1 MKLIENILPRVM
13 AIREKLGEIN
23 NADTY
28 AQIITFLAGFTKD
41 VRFIDHYRALLT
53 HFGIYEDLAAI
64 MGRIDLTEELTAI
77 VSAFNGLNIEDF
89 TNEFYSD
96 FLAIYDKEQRKLS
109 GAIYTPEPLVY
120 FMVSGVDCLLTTELG
135 INNGILDERVSF
147 WDPSAGT
154 MAYAAGIAKLAS
166 KKLAVKYERE
176 PDKILREMFIGDN
189 ARVCNFELL
198 KTPYVI
204 GVLRLMLLLKQYGMR
219 VGYNTDFPNCYCV
232 NTLNDTPKDMSL
244 LNLINGTNNRE
255 RTALNKRD
263 SEDFT
268 VIITNPPYN
277 VVSKNND
284 DWIVGLIRDYSK
296 PENLLREEDKP
307 AAKPPNAAS
316 SLNDDYV
323 KFIRLAQ
330 YKIETS
336 KSDIGGI
343 VSYISNNYYI
353 DGLSFR
359 GLRKELMKT
368 FDRIYVINLHGD
380 WRKKIPQTAEGMK
393 NENIFNVNCGIAIMF
408 AVKLPKDKHIANKS
422 LNPYNCEIYYA
433 ELFGTREQKL
443 NALNGK
449 CMNEINFVRIGENLD
464 YEFSPYVGHD
474 EEYYTFPYTY
484 DIFNDCSL
492 AISTTHDHEVI
503 GFSVADT
510 KEKIERLFKL
520 YPQSVL
526 RKSKPRTD
534 GKWDPRNLLGVDKER
549 LKGCIYPI
557 LWRGF
562 DKRYV
567 VYDPCMCKQPSYGM
581 MQYLLPHQRNVAII
595 CSRITRAKG
604 YNTGSTYLIND
615 CLTEDSCLEGA
626 SGHRSYMFLLKIN
639 NSKEPNDY
647 DNPKPAIHSNINKEF
662 IDKLPY
668 WSNTEINEEK
678 LMKISKEIFFYIY
691 GVLFAPTYRENY
703 KELLSRDFPR
713 IPFPSDYSLFQRMSE
728 LGKTLAGYHLFT
740 DEKVTNVSDIKSNVS
755 DFNVIKIRNHR
766 YENGNIVI
774 NLFDYKDPLVI
785 YDVPPN
791 TWDFIIGGIPQLD
804 QWLSLRKFTKDKN
817 NIKKM
822 HRGLTKSELEYLFK
836 MINAFTLTNELLPSL
851 DAVYRDIEHGV
862 FPISFER
869 EHHKKSISERSLF
882 VF

>member
-1 MKLIENILPRVM
+1 MKLIEDILPHVM
-13 AIREKLGEIN
+13 AIREKLGEISDAN
-23 NADTY
+23 TY

-41 VRFIDHYRALLT
+41 VRFIDRYRDLLA
-53 HFGIYEDLAAI
+53 HFGIYEDLVTI
-64 MGRIDLTEELTAI
+64 MGGIDLTEELTSI
-77 VSAFNGLNIEDF
+77 VSAFNGLNFEDF

-96 FLAIYDKEQRKLS
+96 FLAIYDNEQRKLS
-109 GAIYTPEPLVY
+109 GVIYTPEPIVD
-120 FMVSGVDCLLTTELG
+120 FMVSGVDYLLTTELG

-154 MAYAAGIAKLAS
+154 MAYATGIAKLARE
-166 KKLAVKYERE
+166 KLKVKHDLESY
-176 PDKILREMFIGDN
+176 KILREMFIGDN
-189 ARVCNFELL
+189 TRVCNFELL
-198 KTPYVI
+198 KTPYVV
-204 GVLRLMLLLKQYGMR
+204 GVLRLMLLQKQYGMR
-219 VGYNTDFPNCYCV
+219 VDYNKDYPNCYCV
-232 NTLNDTPKDMSL
+232 NTLMDTPKNMSL
-244 LNLINGTNNRE
+244 LNLISGNDSRE

-263 SEDFT
+263 HEDFT

-277 VVSKNND
+277 IVSENND
-284 DWIVGLIRDYSK
+284 DWILGLISDYKK
-296 PENLLREEDKP
+296 PEYLLREDGKP
-307 AAKPPNAAS
+307 TCKPPNTAKG
-316 SLNDDYV
+316 LNDDYV

-336 KSDIGGI
+336 QSDIGGI
-343 VSYISNNYYI
+343 VSYITNNYYI
-353 DGLSFR
+353 DGSSFR
-359 GLRKELMKT
+359 GLRKELVKT

-380 WRKKIPQTAEGMK
+380 WRKKPPLAAEGMK
-393 NENIFNVNCGIAIMF
+393 NENVFNVNCGIAIMF
-408 AVKLPKDKHIANKS
+408 AVKLPKDKHNANKM
-422 LNPYNCEIYYA
+422 LNPYNCEVYYA

-449 CMNEINFVRIGENLD
+449 CISEINFTRIGENLD
-464 YEFSPYVGHD
+464 HEFSPYISHD
-474 EEYYTFPYTY
+474 EEYYTFPYMY
-484 DIFNDCSL
+484 DIFNVCSDG
-492 AISTTHDHEVI
+492 ITTTHDHEII
-503 GFSVADT
+503 GFTVADT
-510 KEKIERLFKL
+510 EEKIERLFRL
-520 YPQSVL
+520 YPQSLL
-526 RKSKPRTD
+526 RKSKPLTD

-549 LKGCIYPI
+549 LKKHIYPI

-567 VYDPCMCKQPSYGM
+567 VYDPCICDRPKYGM
-581 MQYLLPHQRNVAII
+581 MQYLLPHQRNVAIVCARI
-595 CSRITRAKG
+595 SRGKGFNTASSRLIT
-604 YNTGSTYLIND
+604 D
-615 CLTEDSCLEGA
+615 CFTESSCLGGA
-626 SGHRSYMFLLKIN
+626 SDMTNFVFPLRYN
-639 NSKEPNDY
+639 NSETENTFGK
-647 DNPKPAIHSNINKEF
+647 PKPAKDFNINDSFVKM
-662 IDKLPY
+662 LPY
-668 WSNTEINEEK
+668 ACENIEE
-678 LMKISKEIFFYIY
+678 MAFFYIY
-691 GVLFAPTYRENY
+691 GVLFSPTYRENY
-703 KELLSRDFPR
+703 KELLSMDFPR
-713 IPFPSDYSLFQRMSE
+713 IPFPSNYSSFQKMSE

-804 QWLSLRKFTKDKN
+804 QWLSLRKYTKDKN